1 MTEGESPLGQA
12 LQRLALVQEST
23 TALQRQQSEALL
35 VIASSQREDRA
46 LLRELL
52 QRPAA
57 REAEPVTNPAR
68 PPQIALQKM
77 SADDDPEA
85 YLDIFE
91 GTAAACGW
99 PEEEWAVRLLPLLA
113 GAAQLAAHSLPASD
127 RHEYKQL
134 RRAILDRLGSTPE
147 GHRRRFRALP
157 FEDAGR
163 PFSYAKQLLDAA
175 RRWLQPGMRSAEDVM
190 EQVALEQFVAG
201 LPSST
206 ANWVQ
211 CHRPASLEAAVVL
224 AEDHLS
230 LPRRSMKEEPRQP
243 VVPAD
248 RPVPA
253 PRRRFPT
260 AAAAPRSPQP
270 TTRPLPT
277 QALPHLSLSLSLS
290 PGSSLRLWSSGTTG
304 GSSGARAGVLAV
316 RAARPLPA
324 GVSHDGGRTVGPG
337 CGTASCLPRFRRD
350 VPYTGMYTGGYP
362 PGSDGHG
369 L

>member
-12 LQRLALVQEST
+12 LQRLALMQEST

-35 VIASSQREDRA
+35 EIASSQREDRA

-113 GAAQLAAHSLPASD
+113 GEAQLAAHSLPASD

-157 FEDAGR
+157 FRGR
-163 PFSYAKQLLDAA
+163 WPPLL
-175 RRWLQPGMRSAEDVM
+175 LPG
-190 EQVALEQFVAG
+190 
-201 LPSST
+201 P
-206 ANWVQ
+206 
-211 CHRPASLEAAVVL
+211 
-224 AEDHLS
+224 
-230 LPRRSMKEEPRQP
+230 
-243 VVPAD
+243 
-248 RPVPA
+248 
-253 PRRRFPT
+253 
-260 AAAAPRSPQP
+260 
-270 TTRPLPT
+270 
-277 QALPHLSLSLSLS
+277 
-290 PGSSLRLWSSGTTG
+290 
-304 GSSGARAGVLAV
+304 
-316 RAARPLPA
+316 
-324 GVSHDGGRTVGPG
+324 
-337 CGTASCLPRFRRD
+337 
-350 VPYTGMYTGGYP
+350 
-362 PGSDGHG
+362 
-369 L
+369 

>member
-1 MTEGESPLGQA
+1 MTEGERPLGQA
-12 LQRLALVQEST
+12 LQRLALMQEST

-35 VIASSQREDRA
+35 EIASSQREDRA

-99 PEEEWAVRLLPLLA
+99 PEEEWAVRLLPLLTRE
-113 GAAQLAAHSLPASD
+113 AQLAAHSLPASD
-127 RHEYKQL
+127 RHEYTS
-134 RRAILDRLGSTPE
+134 GSTPE

-253 PRRRFPT
+253 PRRRFQT

-270 TTRPLPT
+270 TTQPLPT
-277 QALPHLSLSLSLS
+277 QALPHLSLSLPRIQPPPLVVRHHGGLLRRQGRSAGGAGS
-290 PGSSLRLWSSGTTG
+290 PATSG
-304 GSSGARAGVLAV
+304 GS
-316 RAARPLPA
+316 
-324 GVSHDGGRTVGPG
+324 
-337 CGTASCLPRFRRD
+337 
-350 VPYTGMYTGGYP
+350 VP
-362 PGSDGHG
+362 
-369 L
+369 

>member
-12 LQRLALVQEST
+12 LQRLALMQEST

-35 VIASSQREDRA
+35 KIASSQREDRA

-52 QRPAA
+52 QRPAT

-91 GTAAACGW
+91 GTAAVCGW

-113 GAAQLAAHSLPASD
+113 GGAQLAAHSLPASD

-201 LPSST
+201 LPSSM
-206 ANWVQ
+206 ANWVH

-243 VVPAD
+243 VVPAG

-260 AAAAPRSPQP
+260 AAAAPLSPQP

-277 QALPHLSLSLSLS
+277 QALPHLSLSLSPQDPAS
-290 PGSSLRLWSSGTTG
+290 ASGRPAPRGAPQAPGQECWRCGQPG
-304 GSSGARAGVLAV
+304 HFR
-316 RAARPLPA
+316 RECPMME
-324 GVSHDGGRTVGPG
+324 VGPG

-350 VPYTGMYTGGYP
+350 VPYTGMYTVGYP

>member
-12 LQRLALVQEST
+12 LQRLALMQEST

-206 ANWVQ
+206 ANWV
-211 CHRPASLEAAVVL
+211 
-224 AEDHLS
+224 
-230 LPRRSMKEEPRQP
+230 
-243 VVPAD
+243 
-248 RPVPA
+248 
-253 PRRRFPT
+253 
-260 AAAAPRSPQP
+260 
-270 TTRPLPT
+270 
-277 QALPHLSLSLSLS
+277 
-290 PGSSLRLWSSGTTG
+290 
-304 GSSGARAGVLAV
+304 
-316 RAARPLPA
+316 
-324 GVSHDGGRTVGPG
+324 
-337 CGTASCLPRFRRD
+337 
-350 VPYTGMYTGGYP
+350 
-362 PGSDGHG
+362 
-369 L
+369 

>member
-12 LQRLALVQEST
+12 LQRLALMQE
-23 TALQRQQSEALL
+23 
-35 VIASSQREDRA
+35 
-46 LLRELL
+46 
-52 QRPAA
+52 
-57 REAEPVTNPAR
+57 
-68 PPQIALQKM
+68 IALQKM

-99 PEEEWAVRLLPLLA
+99 PEEWAVRLLPLLA
-113 GAAQLAAHSLPASD
+113 GGAQLAAHSLPASD

-147 GHRRRFRALP
+147 GHRRRLRALP

-243 VVPAD
+243 VVPAG

-260 AAAAPRSPQP
+260 AAAAPPSPQP

-277 QALPHLSLSLSLS
+277 
-290 PGSSLRLWSSGTTG
+290 
-304 GSSGARAGVLAV
+304 
-316 RAARPLPA
+316 
-324 GVSHDGGRTVGPG
+324 
-337 CGTASCLPRFRRD
+337 
-350 VPYTGMYTGGYP
+350 
-362 PGSDGHG
+362 
-369 L
+369 

>member
-1 MTEGESPLGQA
+1 MAEGESPLGQA
-12 LQRLALVQEST
+12 LQRLALMQEST

-35 VIASSQREDRA
+35 EIASSQREDRA
-46 LLRELL
+46 LLQELL

-99 PEEEWAVRLLPLLA
+99 PEEEWAVWLLPLLA
-113 GAAQLAAHSLPASD
+113 GEAQLAAHGLPASD

-147 GHRRRFRALP
+147 GHCRRFRALP

-206 ANWVQ
+206 AN
-211 CHRPASLEAAVVL
+211 CHRPASLAAAVVL
-224 AEDHLS
+224 TEDHLS
-230 LPRRSMKEEPRQP
+230 LPRQSMKEEPRQP

-253 PRRRFPT
+253 PRRRFQT

-270 TTRPLPT
+270 TTLPLPT
-277 QALPHLSLSLSLS
+277 QALPHLSLSLSLPRIQPPPLVVRHHGGLLRRQGRSAGGAGS
-290 PGSSLRLWSSGTTG
+290 PATSG
-304 GSSGARAGVLAV
+304 GS
-316 RAARPLPA
+316 
-324 GVSHDGGRTVGPG
+324 
-337 CGTASCLPRFRRD
+337 
-350 VPYTGMYTGGYP
+350 VP
-362 PGSDGHG
+362 
-369 L
+369 